1 MTSEAGVIIYKA
13 FAPTLKMMLCIGL
26 GFVITKRGLFPAS
39 CAKGVSILSLNIS
52 LPCLIFYSMVD
63 AFSPSN
69 GAAFGSLVLVALI
82 YQFLG
87 FVFAWVCRE
96 LFYVPTDFQWGILV
110 MGTVSNWGNLPTAVV
125 NTIGKS
131 LPFDGTEDITL
142 GTAYIAIF
150 VLVMQTFLFP
160 CGLHKVGD
168 VHMRVRAGVNAHLA
182 QLCALD
188 FKEENLERGPRL
200 PLRQR
205 WAKQVDRVKRMLG
218 GGSKLRDSEKD
229 GEVTS
234 DLAGTPVVE
243 SEQDKEG
250 ESDHGE
256 QGDEPSD
263 LRRLRSRY
271 TGGAAPTRKTSR
283 ASSFHS
289 MLESTRP
296 IPSTAPLDAVDLN
309 APCGPTS
316 SAAAATGGAS
326 LLPVCSNHGQ
336 AYSFHQ
342 PVTPVPSI
350 HKPPISRRILSIA
363 LGFLTP
369 VSMSIILG
377 VVCSVVLPLKALFVP
392 VDGWTGTRIPNA
404 PNDEPPL
411 SFITDTTQFLGGIS
425 IPAGLVLLGASFA
438 RLKVRRRGCIM
449 LTAAGTSQ
457 MERSTP
463 GCDRVI
469 IIPVF
474 GVFFVQALRDHSSL
488 YPTTDKMRT
497 FVAILLSGTPA
508 AVNQLVLTQ
517 LYNPEG
523 SADTL
528 AAFLLLQY
536 LAMPVLST

>member
-1 MTSEAGVIIYKA
+1 
-13 FAPTLKMMLCIGL
+13 
-26 GFVITKRGLFPAS
+26 
-39 CAKGVSILSLNIS
+39 
-52 LPCLIFYSMVD
+52 
-63 AFSPSN
+63 
-69 GAAFGSLVLVALI
+69 
-82 YQFLG
+82 
-87 FVFAWVCRE
+87 
-96 LFYVPTDFQWGILV
+96 
-110 MGTVSNWGNLPTAVV
+110 
-125 NTIGKS
+125 
-131 LPFDGTEDITL
+131 
-142 GTAYIAIF
+142 
-150 VLVMQTFLFP
+150 MQTFLFP
-160 CGLHKVGD
+160 CGLHKVGV
-168 VHMRVRAGVNAHLA
+168 VHVRVRAGVNAHLA

-200 PLRQR
+200 PLKQR
-205 WAKQVDRVKRMLG
+205 WAKQVDRVKRLLG
-218 GGSKLRDSEKD
+218 GGSKMRDIEKDSEM
-229 GEVTS
+229 TS

-243 SEQDKEG
+243 SEQDKEA

-309 APCGPTS
+309 APCAPAP
-316 SAAAATGGAS
+316 SAAAAAGGAS

-342 PVTPVPSI
+342 PITPVPSV

-363 LGFLTP
+363 LGFITP

-438 RLKVRRRGCIM
+438 RLKVCTTKRSYHADCRRHQPNGAINPWP
-449 LTAAGTSQ
+449 
-457 MERSTP
+457 RS
-463 GCDRVI
+463 R
-469 IIPVF
+469 
-474 GVFFVQALRDHSSL
+474 
-488 YPTTDKMRT
+488 
-497 FVAILLSGTPA
+497 
-508 AVNQLVLTQ
+508 
-517 LYNPEG
+517 
-523 SADTL
+523 
-528 AAFLLLQY
+528 
-536 LAMPVLST
+536 